1 MNLNDVLRYG
11 VGAILVMAAGCTH
24 YYQVSDPAGTKMYYT
39 TGIDKTDAGAI
50 RIKDEKTG
58 ADVTLQSSEVKEI
71 SEMNTK
77 RRSRASQQNRDIDPR
92 QTV

>member
-71 SEMNTK
+71 SQDEYEAALK
-77 RRSRASQQNRDIDPR
+77 GRPPKP
-92 QTV
+92 

>member
-1 MNLNDVLRYG
+1 MNLNDVLRYA
-11 VGAILVMAAGCTH
+11 VGALLVLAAGCTH

-58 ADVTLQSSEVKEI
+58 AEVTLQSSEVKEI
-71 SEMNTK
+71 S
-77 RRSRASQQNRDIDPR
+77 RDEYEGALKGQSAKP
-92 QTV
+92 

>member
-11 VGAILVMAAGCTH
+11 IGAILVMAAGCSH

-39 TGIDKTDAGAI
+39 TDIDKTDAGAI

-58 ADVTLQSSEVKEI
+58 SDVTLQSSEVKEI
-71 SEMNTK
+71 SRDEYEAALK
-77 RRSRASQQNRDIDPR
+77 GQSRKP
-92 QTV
+92 